1 MASELENLRLQV
13 LGLAEK
19 ITGHS
24 IHLAQ
29 IEERLRQLDR
39 FQERYQAQGQRVP
52 VLLIGAISAV
62 SAIISIL
69 VQLWLAR

>member
-1 MASELENLRLQV
+1 MANELDNLRMQV
-13 LGLAEK
+13 LALAEK
-19 ITGHS
+19 ITAHS

-29 IEERLRQLDR
+29 VEERLRQLDR
-39 FQERYQAQGQRVP
+39 FTERHQQQGQRVP